1 MVDAVRPLATGAVA
15 SAPAA
20 ADDPAADGV
29 FPAAMEHAM
38 GRPSSTVSGKVL
50 PAKDG
55 SSSPVPGAGSSHSDS
70 ESGPLPDGAPAVPVS
85 TPISPPPAPSTV
97 ADATVMHALEQV
109 AEAKAVLPTTDKPLG
124 MVVDDTSLP
133 AGQSLAVDG
142 VAAGRVT
149 PVLAEPAPSMAS
161 PDAQAVVV
169 TAASGGTSPTPVP
182 ATSPATSGEV
192 SDAAQKALPPSAQA
206 PHGGIQRSPRRTSV
220 SNDGAGALV
229 TAGQSTATD
238 LSKVSTP
245 QRASARQDGSAALT
259 TVAELPAGALD
270 QRASAT
276 SANMPKTAQP
286 QAAPVPVKQDG
297 AIALG
302 AGAQPSTTTTGLPT
316 VAVAAAVIGNDKG
329 QRLHADSVSV
339 PPAAGASAGHSQAAS
354 LLVAPPW
361 QPAAAALPPA
371 AMELPVAA
379 RPGSPGFAGEL
390 GNRLIWLVNQ
400 GVQEARLQLN
410 PRELGP
416 IEVRLGFSD
425 GAAQVS
431 FNVQHAGTA
440 AAVQQ
445 SLPQL
450 RELLA
455 QQGLQLGQAAVFQQN
470 AGNADQTE
478 QQASR
483 QGWTGGGGVAHG
495 LGGEDLPPVTAAYV
509 IGRGLIDAYA

>member
-1 MVDAVRPLATGAVA
+1 M
-15 SAPAA
+15 
-20 ADDPAADGV
+20 
-29 FPAAMEHAM
+29 
-38 GRPSSTVSGKVL
+38 
-50 PAKDG
+50 
-55 SSSPVPGAGSSHSDS
+55 
-70 ESGPLPDGAPAVPVS
+70 
-85 TPISPPPAPSTV
+85 
-97 ADATVMHALEQV
+97 
-109 AEAKAVLPTTDKPLG
+109 
-124 MVVDDTSLP
+124 
-133 AGQSLAVDG
+133 
-142 VAAGRVT
+142 
-149 PVLAEPAPSMAS
+149 
-161 PDAQAVVV
+161 
-169 TAASGGTSPTPVP
+169 
-182 ATSPATSGEV
+182 
-192 SDAAQKALPPSAQA
+192 
-206 PHGGIQRSPRRTSV
+206 
-220 SNDGAGALV
+220 
-229 TAGQSTATD
+229 
-238 LSKVSTP
+238 
-245 QRASARQDGSAALT
+245 
-259 TVAELPAGALD
+259 
-270 QRASAT
+270 
-276 SANMPKTAQP
+276 
-286 QAAPVPVKQDG
+286 
-297 AIALG
+297 
-302 AGAQPSTTTTGLPT
+302 
-316 VAVAAAVIGNDKG
+316 
-329 QRLHADSVSV
+329 
-339 PPAAGASAGHSQAAS
+339 
-354 LLVAPPW
+354 
-361 QPAAAALPPA
+361 
-371 AMELPVAA
+371 AA